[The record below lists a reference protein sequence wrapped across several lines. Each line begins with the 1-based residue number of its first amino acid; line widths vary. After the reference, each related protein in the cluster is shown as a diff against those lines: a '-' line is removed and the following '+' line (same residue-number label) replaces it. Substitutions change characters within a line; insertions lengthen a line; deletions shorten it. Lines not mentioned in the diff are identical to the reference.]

1 VEVNCAAIPRE
12 LSESELYG
20 HVRGAFSGATRDRV
34 GRFEAADAGTIFLD
48 EVGELPIELQGK
60 LLRVL
65 QEGTYERVGE
75 VRTRRANVRVV
86 AATNRDLMKMTE
98 ENVFREDLYYRL
110 NILQINLPPLRER
123 REDVALL
130 ATEFMAQFAQHYRK
144 PMQVVPADTQRLLE
158 GYHWP
163 GNVRELRNVVE
174 QAVLL
179 ARGVSLDPELLP
191 QMIYRAGPIEDVIRI
206 PLGATMRDAEKEII
220 LRTLE
225 ARKGNKKITAEVLGI
240 SRRSLYNK
248 LAEYGLDGK

>member
-1 VEVNCAAIPRE
+1 MPPGAIPRE
-12 LSESELYG
+12 LIASELFG
-20 HVRGAFSGATRDRV
+20 HERGSFTGAVDKKE
-34 GRFEAADAGTIFLD
+34 GKFELADGGTIFLD
-48 EVGELPIELQGK
+48 EISTMDERTQIN

-65 QEGTYERVGE
+65 ESFAYMRIGGKKERQ
-75 VRTRRANVRVV
+75 ANVRVV

-130 ATEFMAQFAQHYRK
+130 ATEVMAQFAQHYRK

-179 ARGVSLDPELLP
+179 ARGTSLDPELLP
-191 QMIYRAGPIEDVIRI
+191 QMIYRAGPVEDVIRI